1 MRFLKTALCAAV
13 TFTAMASAMTMGAQ
27 ASTLDD
33 VKAHGAVKCGVP
45 GPTPGFAYTDNDGK
59 AKGFNVD
66 LCRAVA
72 AAIFGDPSKFETT
85 ILGPTQN
92 LTTLAAGGIDLLVS
106 NVTWTVNRD
115 NGAGNEFTQVTFY
128 DGQGFVVPKAS
139 GVTSVKDLDGAT
151 ICVAQGTTTELNV
164 ADYFTAHDM
173 KYNLLTFA
181 DWDAVRVAYDQGR
194 CDAWSLDRSGLA
206 ARVLSLTKPDDHIIL
221 PDTISKEPL
230 GPVVRQGDDQWAHVV
245 KWAIYAMISAEENG
259 VTSQNVDDELKNTKN
274 AEVKRLLGADG
285 DIGPKLG
292 LSKDW
297 AYNIIKTVGN
307 YGEIYDRNVGE
318 QSPLH
323 LVRGANRLWTDGGL
337 MIAPAFR

>member
-1 MRFLKTALCAAV
+1 MKVFQTALYAALGV
-13 TFTAMASAMTMGAQ
+13 TAMLSATAVGAQ
-27 ASTLDD
+27 AATLDD

-45 GPTPGFAYTDNDGK
+45 GPTPGFAYTDDNGV

-72 AAIFGDPSKFETT
+72 AAVFGDASKFETT

-106 NVTWTVNRD
+106 NITWTITRD

-128 DGQGFVVPKAS
+128 DGQGFIVPKAL
-139 GVTSVKDLDGAT
+139 GVTSVEDLEGAT

-206 ARVLSLTKPDDHIIL
+206 ARMLSLSNPDDHVIL
-221 PDTISKEPL
+221 PETISKEPL
-230 GPVVRQGDDQWAHVV
+230 GPVVRQGDDQWSHIV
-245 KWAIYAMISAEENG
+245 KWSIYAMISAEELG
-259 VTSQNVDDELKNTKN
+259 VTSQNVDDELANSKT

-297 AYNIIKTVGN
+297 AYNIIKNVGN
-307 YGEIYDRNVGE
+307 YGESYERNVGE

-323 LVRGANRLWTDGGL
+323 LSRGLNRLWTDGGL
-337 MIAPAFR
+337 IIAPAFR